1 MYSIDGA
8 HLSINFQGQLAAA
21 TLDIK
26 ASLDKII
33 EDTFYL
39 RLHVGSVLY
48 RTANPSYFLK
58 SIEFLNEQTMNIDSK
73 NFHVWE
79 SRNGIL

>member
-8 HLSINFQGQLAAA
+8 HLSLNFQGQLSAV

-33 EDTFYL
+33 ENKIYTI
-39 RLHVGSVLY
+39 V
-48 RTANPSYFLK
+48 RTLCALSYGE
-58 SIEFLNEQTMNIDSK
+58 SILVYVMNR
-73 NFHVWE
+73 NFE
-79 SRNGIL
+79 